1 MADQRYDR
9 ARTGPKRPWRMGW
22 KGAVTILLLA
32 AIGVAYPLIRYEY
45 VSHSLLGT
53 HFQVRKD
60 RLSGD
65 SCLLGG
71 SAKIAK
77 AMRLPEC

>member
-1 MADQRYDR
+1 MVDQRNDR
-9 ARTGPKRPWRMGW
+9 DRSEPKRLWRMGW

-32 AIGVAYPLIRYEY
+32 AIGFAYHLIRYEY
-45 VSHSLLGT
+45 VSHSLLAI

-60 RLSGD
+60 RLTGD

-71 SAKIAK
+71 SEKIAR
-77 AMRLPEC
+77 AMNLPEC

>member
-1 MADQRYDR
+1 MTDDPNDPGRM
-9 ARTGPKRPWRMGW
+9 GPKGLWRMGW

-32 AIGVAYPLIRYEY
+32 AIGIAYHLIRYEY
-45 VSHSLLGT
+45 VSHSLLAI
-53 HFQVRKD
+53 HFQVRHD
-60 RLSGD
+60 RFSGD

-71 SAKIAK
+71 STEIAQ

>member
-1 MADQRYDR
+1 
-9 ARTGPKRPWRMGW
+9 MGW

>member
-1 MADQRYDR
+1 M
-9 ARTGPKRPWRMGW
+9 
-22 KGAVTILLLA
+22 TILVLA
-32 AIGVAYPLIRYEY
+32 AIGVAYHLIRYEY

-60 RLSGD
+60 RFGGD

-71 SAKIAK
+71 SAEIAN
-77 AMRLPEC
+77 AMRMPEC